1 MDYKEQLLKIEA
13 YREMLKQSLARN
25 NGYYKN
31 TDITEMLKK
40 IDLRYSILSHSTVT
54 ENSLFDVETW
64 NQEAFALY
72 TDICILYKTVIE
84 YEENKLLDLQA
95 KINNYTSSIQ
105 TLADRCLEINK
116 MHSASTSIG
125 DVLLFKNNNFDEDIN
140 NETAVV
146 NLGKT
151 TIPTDKNQLLFF
163 INGSGFYPDMSYCKI
178 YAGNEEIKRL
188 SPYSISGDVFNIKDF
203 YKQLKVKSTNIK
215 YEYTLDSD
223 SIVNNIFI
231 VPDIDASDN
240 IKNAKYHLG
249 KNKITVNDIYR
260 YNTNILDMI
269 NNKNYSIEAYK
280 KVRFYIEDGLYFNID
295 FSTLPEKRNF
305 TECRI
310 AKITGPKIIEFTT
323 DTYTQFKIDT
333 DCTVYADVG
342 DLKQNNDDYYISNIP
357 NGIDDCI
364 ITGEKITDNITI
376 DNISVTIPVNDIN
389 NFKIQSI
396 ALRAK

>member
-1 MDYKEQLLKIEA
+1 MNYKEQLLKIEA

-40 IDLRYSILSHSTVT
+40 IDLRYSVLSHSTVT
-54 ENSLFDVETW
+54 ENSLFDAETW

-72 TDICILYKTVIE
+72 TDICILYKTVVE

-151 TIPTDKNQLLFF
+151 TIPADKNQLLFF

-188 SPYSISGDVFNIKDF
+188 SPYSASGDVFNIKDF
-203 YKQLKVKSTNIK
+203 YTQLKIKSTDIK

-231 VPDIDASDN
+231 VPDIDTSDN

-249 KNKITVNDIYR
+249 KNKIIINDIYR
-260 YNTNILDMI
+260 YNTNILNMI
-269 NNKNYSIEAYK
+269 NNKNYSIEAHK

-295 FSTLPEKRNF
+295 FSALPEKRNF
-305 TECRI
+305 TECKI

-342 DLKQNNDDYYISNIP
+342 GLKQNNDDYYISNIP

-364 ITGEKITDNITI
+364 ITGEKITDDITI
-376 DNISVTIPVNDIN
+376 DNINVTIPVNDID

>member
-1 MDYKEQLLKIEA
+1 MP
-13 YREMLKQSLARN
+13 
-25 NGYYKN
+25 
-31 TDITEMLKK
+31 
-40 IDLRYSILSHSTVT
+40 
-54 ENSLFDVETW
+54 
-64 NQEAFALY
+64 
-72 TDICILYKTVIE
+72 
-84 YEENKLLDLQA
+84 
-95 KINNYTSSIQ
+95 
-105 TLADRCLEINK
+105 EIV
-116 MHSASTSIG
+116 S
-125 DVLLFKNNNFDEDIN
+125 NF
-140 NETAVV
+140 
-146 NLGKT
+146 
-151 TIPTDKNQLLFF
+151 
-163 INGSGFYPDMSYCKI
+163 
-178 YAGNEEIKRL
+178 
-188 SPYSISGDVFNIKDF
+188 
-203 YKQLKVKSTNIK
+203 
-215 YEYTLDSD
+215 
-223 SIVNNIFI
+223 
-231 VPDIDASDN
+231 
-240 IKNAKYHLG
+240 
-249 KNKITVNDIYR
+249 
-260 YNTNILDMI
+260 I

-376 DNISVTIPVNDIN
+376 DNISVTIPVNDID